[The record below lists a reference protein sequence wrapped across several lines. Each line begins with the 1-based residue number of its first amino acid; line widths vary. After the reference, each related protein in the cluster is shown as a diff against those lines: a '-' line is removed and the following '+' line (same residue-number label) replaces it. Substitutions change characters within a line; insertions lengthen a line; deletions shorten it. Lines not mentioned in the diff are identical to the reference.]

1 MMMMMMSHQVAHSV
15 NVSHSSCSRDMTHH
29 YVTVCQLQ
37 ALQQAHGRARSQRV
51 NQQRPAASTLA
62 SVESRQRAVKRRRQ
76 RYSDESSRGPHTA
89 FNSDTQRHRHRP
101 SATNTHSQSLTRSL
115 AHLPQTTR
123 LSFIHLMFFHLS
135 VCLLA
140 GAVD

>member
-1 MMMMMMSHQVAHSV
+1 MMMSHQVAHS
-15 NVSHSSCSRDMTHH
+15 VSHSSCSRDMTHH

-62 SVESRQRAVKRRRQ
+62 SIESRQRAVKRRRQ

-101 SATNTHSQSLTRSL
+101 SATNTHSQSLKRSL
-115 AHLPQTTR
+115 AYLKQR
-123 LSFIHLMFFHLS
+123 DYLLSTVCFSICLS
-135 VCLLA
+135 VSWRELLTNMF
-140 GAVD
+140 

>member
-1 MMMMMMSHQVAHSV
+1 MMMMMSHQVAHSV

-89 FNSDTQRHRHRP
+89 FNSDTQRHRP

-115 AHLPQTTR
+115 TYLKQR
-123 LSFIHLMFFHLS
+123 DYLLSTVCFSICLS
-135 VCLLA
+135 VSWRELLTNMF
-140 GAVD
+140 